1 MQWVQISIWL
11 CQLDNPGIFHEI
23 NQLLGYPGYIYG
35 TPKSILISG
44 IWGSVSQFFIQRS
57 SLSLVNMQNTQESS
71 PHSAAERES
80 NRMGGMWICHEPET
94 MYTWSATM
102 LIWILS
108 SIVGVERLGLP
119 HNFFGLFFWA
129 ESLWSEHVGSAQ
141 KWFPMTSP

>member
-44 IWGSVSQFFIQRS
+44 IWGSVSQFFRQRS

-94 MYTWSATM
+94 MYT
-102 LIWILS
+102 
-108 SIVGVERLGLP
+108 
-119 HNFFGLFFWA
+119 
-129 ESLWSEHVGSAQ
+129 
-141 KWFPMTSP
+141 